1 MELELG
7 LKITQS
13 KDDVTSTTDLRIA
26 KDPSGPVFMSRE
38 TDSKFILT
46 AHLKGFV
53 RERIEINISEDG
65 REIDISGER
74 PVQEMVMSG
83 WMVHKKEVELKG
95 FIKVFRIPDGVI
107 LDRIKAKFNEQESV
121 LTILMPKSAK
131 GIRGFRIEEV
141 KEEELVDRGRPKI
154 IASGT
159 KEVKPKSAGEVEE
172 TDQITPK
179 KADKAPKKDDHVV
192 GESSRILREEEKRG
206 KRTTK
211 EKVDELKKEEESDG
225 VDKVKEDG
233 TKDIIKEPTIKIK
246 KETRQI
252 LRDEEK
258 HGKRTTKEK
267 VDEPKKE
274 ESDGVDREKD
284 DHIVKDSTKVK
295 IKEPKIETKKETLGV
310 LGEEA
315 KKHGIRTTKKRVD
328 EPKEEFGRVEKEKVE
343 GALER
348 TQVVPDHKISKREE
362 IEQKERLQEPDVE
375 RSEETEQQK
384 EKNTTHKKE
393 NPAKKETSEEAKEVK
408 PKRELVKPPMTKQ
421 APSEEA
427 ERKGLPEMKEQIQ
440 EERIPEEN
448 NVFESESSEVSP
460 LEPVQSQ
467 ESKQE
472 NKGEERQAV
481 DGIQKVE
488 REVLGELEAITGS
501 SKEEVFDQEDKHN
514 ETEIEDQGGEKQ
526 TEEKEGSCVDE
537 SLKVEEKKESIGEGK
552 EEKTKPASS
561 LGANLCVPGVIAG
574 SSIIV
579 SLLVFAIQWIR
590 SKKREVH

>member
-46 AHLKGFV
+46 AHLKGFA
-53 RERIEINISEDG
+53 RERIEVNISEDG

-131 GIRGFRIEEV
+131 GIRGVRIEEL

-159 KEVKPKSAGEVEE
+159 TEVKTQSVGEVEE
-172 TDQITPK
+172 TDHIMPK
-179 KADKAPKKDDHVV
+179 KADKAPKKDDHMV
-192 GESSRILREEEKRG
+192 GESSRILREEKKRG

-211 EKVDELKKEEESDG
+211 KKVDELKKEESDG
-225 VDKVKEDG
+225 VDREKEDS
-233 TKDIIKEPTIKIK
+233 TKDIIKEPTIKIR

-274 ESDGVDREKD
+274 ESDGVDREKED
-284 DHIVKDSTKVK
+284 RIVKDSTRDK
-295 IKEPKIETKKETLGV
+295 IKEPKLETKKKTLGV

-315 KKHGIRTTKKRVD
+315 EKHGIRATKKRVE
-328 EPKEEFGRVEKEKVE
+328 EPKEEFDGVDEEKVE
-343 GALER
+343 EAIEI
-348 TQVVPDHKISKREE
+348 TQVVPDHEISKREE

-393 NPAKKETSEEAKEVK
+393 TPAKKKTSKEANEVK
-408 PKRELVKPPMTKQ
+408 PKRELVKPHMTKQ
-421 APSEEA
+421 APNEEA

-448 NVFESESSEVSP
+448 NVFESKSSEVSP

-481 DGIQKVE
+481 DGILKV
-488 REVLGELEAITGS
+488 EAITGS
-501 SKEEVFDQEDKHN
+501 SKEVVFDQEDKHN
-514 ETEIEDQGGEKQ
+514 ETEIEDLGGETKGGEKQ
-526 TEEKEGSCVDE
+526 TEEKEGSCVDG

-552 EEKTKPASS
+552 EETTKPASS

-579 SLLVFAIQWIR
+579 SLLVFAVQWIR